1 MGILGQMQP
10 ARGSDMGPD
19 RKCGLTPSS
28 GPDAARAFSGRFA
41 LVAVVAA
48 AVLSFNLGSR
58 LLLTND
64 DTRFPVM
71 ARDVL
76 VNGHWLVPAL
86 PDGTPHLVK
95 PPLVVWLIAL
105 TSWPAGSVSVRTAV
119 LPSLLAAI
127 GVALLTY
134 WLGRRLFDPDAG
146 VVAGLTVATTVGVY
160 SMAHSSMPDMVQLAA
175 GTGAMALYVAS
186 GFGAR
191 PVVLVPFYGLI
202 GIGSLAKGAAGFV
215 PLAIVLV
222 DAITTHGIAGL
233 KRLLSIPG
241 WIVLAALAVPWWIV
255 SAVAGGH
262 QRFVHGVVLNDQLLA
277 YFGRDAWGWR
287 SITEPIT
294 FAATVMLPWSLLLPF
309 AGRRALRESDPE
321 TVRRVRLL
329 LVWLATVFAI
339 MAVSGKQRERYYLPL
354 CPAGALLTGWW
365 YSTLAW
371 RWRAPAFAG
380 AWIAVAAVG
389 GALVTRDTTRF
400 NAETDLRALR
410 SALGQAPAPL
420 FSVDLQDLAL
430 SFNLDRPVVND
441 KDYQSFE
448 DRIRH
453 GELGY
458 LIISDRALRAEPAA
472 PCMRR
477 MARGLVT
484 RRPFTAIDPTGCSR

>member
-1 MGILGQMQP
+1 MAP
-10 ARGSDMGPD
+10 VRGL
-19 RKCGLTPSS
+19 RV
-28 GPDAARAFSGRFA
+28 RRW
-41 LVAVVAA
+41 A
-48 AVLSFNLGSR
+48 AV
-58 LLLTND
+58 
-64 DTRFPVM
+64 
-71 ARDVL
+71 
-76 VNGHWLVPAL
+76 
-86 PDGTPHLVK
+86 
-95 PPLVVWLIAL
+95 
-105 TSWPAGSVSVRTAV
+105 AGA
-119 LPSLLAAI
+119 
-127 GVALLTY
+127 
-134 WLGRRLFDPDAG
+134 
-146 VVAGLTVATTVGVY
+146 
-160 SMAHSSMPDMVQLAA
+160 
-175 GTGAMALYVAS
+175 
-186 GFGAR
+186 
-191 PVVLVPFYGLI
+191 FYGLI

-222 DAITTHGIAGL
+222 DVITTHGIAGL
-233 KRLLSIPG
+233 KRLVSIPG
-241 WIVLAALAVPWWIV
+241 WIVLAALSVPWWIA

-309 AGRRALRESDPE
+309 AVRRALREPDPE

-380 AWIAVAAVG
+380 AWTRSRG
-389 GALVTRDTTRF
+389 FGALVTRDTTRF

-448 DRIRH
+448 DRVRH

-484 RRPFTAIDPTGCSR
+484 RRPFTALDPTGCSK